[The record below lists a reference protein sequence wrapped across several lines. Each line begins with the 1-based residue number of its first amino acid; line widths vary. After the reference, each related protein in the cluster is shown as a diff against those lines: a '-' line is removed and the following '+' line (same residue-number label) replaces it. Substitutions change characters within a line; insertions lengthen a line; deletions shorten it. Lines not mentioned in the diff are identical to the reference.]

1 MFVYLYNLLKR
12 MFNFPDLNKIGEGFS
27 KSINQKLTL
36 MEKKI
41 LIYFLIL
48 LFIQILGFMF
58 VYGCLESGFHWK
70 YLFQI

>member
-1 MFVYLYNLLKR
+1 MFAYLYHLLKR
-12 MFNFPDLNKIGEGFS
+12 LFDFPDLNEIGKGFS
-27 KSINQKLTL
+27 KSINEKLKA
-36 MEKKI
+36 MEKRA

-48 LFIQILGFMF
+48 LLFQTLGFMF